1 MVKISFLIFSI
12 LAQLI
17 VSGQENPVSFFGHR
31 GCRGLYPENTIVG
44 FKKAIELGVDGIEWD
59 VVVNKDKQL
68 VISHDQFFE
77 REFCLMPD
85 GSEIS
90 DEKATNIYQM
100 SQSQI
105 EQFDCGSKVHQR
117 FPEQQKVKETKP
129 LLQTVFDSIDFSQT
143 TILFEIKSNKDLERV
158 FQPAPAEY
166 VSIILN
172 EVKDFK
178 YKENIIFMSFDAR
191 ILEELNLKAPNFR
204 LVYLTESPLRA
215 TSNFIADFS
224 FKPYAIG
231 IFYPMISKTNVKT
244 LTKLGIKTFAWT
256 VNDPK
261 ISKKLIGKGV
271 DGIITDYPNLVKK

>member
-1 MVKISFLIFSI
+1 MFKISFLLFSI
-12 LAQLI
+12 LVQLT
-17 VSGQENPVSFFGHR
+17 VSGQENAVSYFGHR

-44 FKKAIELGVDGIEWD
+44 FKKAIALDVDGVEWD

-77 REFCLMPD
+77 KEFCLMPD

-90 DEKATNIYQM
+90 NEKATNIYQM
-100 SQSQI
+100 TQIQI

-117 FPEQQKVKETKP
+117 FPQQQKVKETKP
-129 LLQTVFDSIDFSQT
+129 LLQTVFDSIDFCKTS
-143 TILFEIKSNKDLERV
+143 ILFEIKSGKELDGV
-158 FQPAPAEY
+158 FQPEPVEY
-166 VSIILN
+166 VSIVLN

-178 YKENIIFMSFDAR
+178 YKDNIIFMSFDAR
-191 ILEELNLKAPNFR
+191 ILEELYLKAPNYR
-204 LVYLTESPLRA
+204 LVYLTESPLRS

-224 FKPYAIG
+224 FRPYAIG

-244 LTKLGIKTFAWT
+244 LKKLGIKTFAWT

-261 ISKKLIGKGV
+261 ISRKLLGKGV
-271 DGIITDYPNLVKK
+271 DGIITDYPNLVRK

>member
-1 MVKISFLIFSI
+1 MIKYYFLTFSI

-17 VSGQENPVSFFGHR
+17 VSGQEKTVSYFGHR

-44 FKKAIELGVDGIEWD
+44 FKKAIALGVDGVEWD

-77 REFCLMPD
+77 KEFCLMPD

-90 DEKATNIYQM
+90 NEKSNNIYQM
-100 SQSQI
+100 TQSQI

-117 FPEQQKVKETKP
+117 FPEQQKVRETKP
-129 LLQTVFDSIDFSQT
+129 LLQTVFDSIDFSKT
-143 TILFEIKSNKDLERV
+143 TILFEIKSDKDLDGT
-158 FQPAPAEY
+158 FQPAAAEY

-191 ILEELNLKAPNFR
+191 ILEELHQKAPNFR
-204 LVYLTESPLRA
+204 LVYLTESPLRS

-244 LTKLGIKTFAWT
+244 LKKLGIKTFAWT

-261 ISKKLIGKGV
+261 INKKLLEKGV

>member
-1 MVKISFLIFSI
+1 MI
-12 LAQLI
+12 QLI
-17 VSGQENPVSFFGHR
+17 VSGQEKTVSYFGHR

-44 FKKAIELGVDGIEWD
+44 FKKAIALGVDGVEWD

-77 REFCLMPD
+77 KEFCLMPD
-85 GSEIS
+85 GSEILN
-90 DEKATNIYQM
+90 EKGTNIYQM
-100 SQSQI
+100 TQDQI

-117 FPEQQKVKETKP
+117 FPEQQKVRETKP
-129 LLQTVFDSIDFSQT
+129 LLQTVFDSIDFSKT
-143 TILFEIKSNKDLERV
+143 TILFEIKSEKDLEGV
-158 FQPAPAEY
+158 FQPEPAEY

-191 ILEELNLKAPNFR
+191 ILEELHLKAPNFR
-204 LVYLTESPLRA
+204 LVYLTESPLRS
-215 TSNFIADFS
+215 TSSFIADFS

-244 LTKLGIKTFAWT
+244 LKKLGIKTFAWT

-261 ISKKLIGKGV
+261 MIQKLIGKGV

>member
-1 MVKISFLIFSI
+1 M
-12 LAQLI
+12 AQLI
-17 VSGQENPVSFFGHR
+17 VSGQEKTVSYFGHR

-44 FKKAIELGVDGIEWD
+44 FKKAIALGVDGVEWD

-77 REFCLMPD
+77 KEFCLMPD

-90 DEKATNIYQM
+90 NEKSNNIYQM
-100 SQSQI
+100 TQSQI

-117 FPEQQKVKETKP
+117 FPEQQKVRETKP
-129 LLQTVFDSIDFSQT
+129 LLQTVFDSIDFSKT
-143 TILFEIKSNKDLERV
+143 TILFEIKSDKDLDGT
-158 FQPAPAEY
+158 FQPAAAEY

-191 ILEELNLKAPNFR
+191 ILEELHQKAPNFR
-204 LVYLTESPLRA
+204 LVYLTESPLRS

-244 LTKLGIKTFAWT
+244 LKKLGIKTFAWT

-261 ISKKLIGKGV
+261 INKKLLEKGV

>member
-1 MVKISFLIFSI
+1 MIKYYFITFSI

-17 VSGQENPVSFFGHR
+17 VSGQEKTVSYFGHR

-44 FKKAIELGVDGIEWD
+44 FKKAIALGVDGVEWD

-77 REFCLMPD
+77 KEFCLMPD

-90 DEKATNIYQM
+90 NEKSNNIYQM
-100 SQSQI
+100 TQSQI
-105 EQFDCGSKVHQR
+105 EQFDCGLKVHQR
-117 FPEQQKVKETKP
+117 FPEQQKVRETKP
-129 LLQTVFDSIDFSQT
+129 LLQTVFDSIDFSKT
-143 TILFEIKSNKDLERV
+143 TILFEIKSDKDLDGT
-158 FQPAPAEY
+158 FQPAAAEY

-191 ILEELNLKAPNFR
+191 ILEELHQKVPNFR
-204 LVYLTESPLRA
+204 LVYLTESPLRS

-244 LTKLGIKTFAWT
+244 LKKLGIKTFAWT

-261 ISKKLIGKGV
+261 ISKKLLEKGV

>member
-1 MVKISFLIFSI
+1 M
-12 LAQLI
+12 AQLI

-105 EQFDCGSKVHQR
+105 EQFDCGSKVHKR

-143 TILFEIKSNKDLERV
+143 TILFEIKSNKDLEGV

-215 TSNFIADFS
+215 TPNFIADFS

-244 LTKLGIKTFAWT
+244 LKKLGIKTFAWT

>member
-1 MVKISFLIFSI
+1 MVKISFLIFAI
-12 LAQLI
+12 LTQFI
-17 VSGQENPVSFFGHR
+17 VSGQKNTVSYFGHR

-44 FKKAIELGVDGIEWD
+44 FKKAIELGVDGVEWD

-117 FPEQQKVKETKP
+117 FHDQQKAKETKP
-129 LLQTVFDSIDFSQT
+129 LLQTVFDSIDFTQT
-143 TILFEIKSNKDLERV
+143 TILFEVKSDKDLEGV
-158 FQPAPAEY
+158 FQPAPSEY

-191 ILEELNLKAPNFR
+191 ILEELHQKAPNFR
-204 LVYLTESPLRA
+204 LVYLTESPLRS

-231 IFYPMISKTNVKT
+231 IFYPMISKANVKN
-244 LTKLGIKTFAWT
+244 LKKLGIKTFAWT
-256 VNDPK
+256 VNDAK
-261 ISKKLIGKGV
+261 MSKKLIEKGV